1 MSQTA
6 EQQELINSIESLLVE
21 GFRKLQSLLA
31 LTKEERT
38 AFLNDKVTALEDLVD
53 KKEVLLD
60 DLNQIEINR
69 QMLVEALAEDLG
81 LTNEGITLAQVVPVL
96 EPRIETRLRRLST
109 GVLALAEE
117 ARALTSGNHALAV
130 AGLDRVDAMQTFL
143 LNFFDPPASYQ
154 PTNRPLPGGSAPVWD
169 VERRV

>member
-6 EQQELINSIESLLVE
+6 EQRELVNSIESLLVE
-21 GFRKLQSLLA
+21 GFRKLQSLVA
-31 LTKEERT
+31 ITKEERT
-38 AFLNDKVTALEDLVD
+38 AFLNDKVAALEDLVD

-60 DLNQIEINR
+60 DLNQIENHR
-69 QMLVEALAEDLG
+69 QTLVEALAEDLG
-81 LTNEGITLAQVVPVL
+81 LTREGITLAKVL
-96 EPRIETRLRRLST
+96 PALEATTATRLKRLST

-154 PTNRPLPGGSAPVWD
+154 PTNRPAQGGSAPVWD

>member
-96 EPRIETRLRRLST
+96 EPRIETRLRASFD
-109 GVLALAEE
+109 GC
-117 ARALTSGNHALAV
+117 ARIGRGSPGADKWQPCPGCRRSG
-130 AGLDRVDAMQTFL
+130 
-143 LNFFDPPASYQ
+143 
-154 PTNRPLPGGSAPVWD
+154 PGGRDADFSAQFL
-169 VERRV
+169 

>member
-1 MSQTA
+1 MTQTV
-6 EQQELINSIESLLVE
+6 EQRELVNSIESLLVE
-21 GFRKLQSLLA
+21 GFRKLQSLVA
-31 LTKEERT
+31 ITKEERT
-38 AFLNDKVTALEDLVD
+38 AFLNDQVTALEDLVD

-69 QMLVEALAEDLG
+69 QTLVEALADDLG
-81 LTNEGITLAQVVPVL
+81 LTQEGITLAKVL
-96 EPRIETRLRRLST
+96 PALETTAATRLQRLST

-154 PTNRPLPGGSAPVWD
+154 PTNRPPTGDSAPLWD